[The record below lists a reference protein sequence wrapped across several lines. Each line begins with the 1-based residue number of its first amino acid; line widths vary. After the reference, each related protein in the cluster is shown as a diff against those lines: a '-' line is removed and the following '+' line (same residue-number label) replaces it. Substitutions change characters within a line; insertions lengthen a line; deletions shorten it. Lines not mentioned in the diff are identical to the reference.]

1 MSQTARPSRRG
12 RSILAVVAGLVVIFV
27 LSIGTDQV
35 LHAAGIYPPWG
46 QPMSD
51 GLFAIATLYR
61 IVYGVLGCW
70 VAARLA
76 PARPMAHAM
85 ALGWIGVV
93 LSLAGLVAAQR
104 QSPALGPLWY
114 SIAIVAISL
123 PCAWLGGRIRM
134 RSAQP
139 IQAAAR

>member
-1 MSQTARPSRRG
+1 MSETALPRRRG
-12 RSILAVVAGLVVIFV
+12 RSVLAVVAGLVVIFV
-27 LSIGTDQV
+27 LSLATDQI
-35 LHAAGIYPPWG
+35 LHATGVYPPWG
-46 QPMSD
+46 QPMPD

-76 PARPMAHAM
+76 PNRPMAHAM
-85 ALGWIGVV
+85 VLGGIGVV

-123 PCAWLGGRIRM
+123 PCAWLGGRIRTTQ
-134 RSAQP
+134 RQEGAS
-139 IQAAAR
+139 R